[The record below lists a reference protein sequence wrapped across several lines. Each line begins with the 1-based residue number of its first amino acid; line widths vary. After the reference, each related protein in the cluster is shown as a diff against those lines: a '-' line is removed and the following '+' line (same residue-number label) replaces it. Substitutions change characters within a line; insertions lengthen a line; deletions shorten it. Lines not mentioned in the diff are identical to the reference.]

1 MKLGLKVILCASV
14 GVLLATAGAIV
25 TVYSISHENR
35 VNELKTLMRSTIQ
48 QAETVMTNVDELHS
62 LGAFDTAKRA
72 QGNSRDFRNSIIY
85 RTAPVVNGWNSVKGV
100 AKTNGFEFYTP
111 TRPDVPARNP
121 NNRVS
126 EFDAAFGA
134 FAAGKDEYF
143 IEDTKANVLVLARPV
158 RLTAGCARCHGDPA
172 TSLTHDGKDPFGF
185 PMENL
190 RAGDIKGAFVLK
202 APMTRDAVVLASMEK
217 ITIVGSSVLALVIL
231 GFYFLN
237 KRLIVIPLQ
246 LVSGELADGARQ
258 IQDVSGQL
266 GASSQSL
273 AQGATEQAASL
284 EETSA
289 AMEEINSRTAQ
300 NVDHSKRAVML
311 MGETATSVTAVNH
324 SLDQMLGSMREIG
337 TASDK
342 IAKIIKVI
350 DEIAFQTNILA
361 LNAAVEAARAGEAGL
376 GFAVVADEVRTL
388 AQRSAQAAK
397 DTATLIEESIST
409 ATAGGAR
416 LDEVAQA
423 VSRVTEVSEKVKVLI
438 DEISSGSHEQA
449 KGISQITG
457 ALRQM
462 DQVTQQSAAGAE
474 QNAAAGAELH
484 NQSGSLDKIIQRLKA
499 MVEGERA
506 RVESSGR

>member
-1 MKLGLKVILCASV
+1 MKLGTKVILCAAA
-14 GVLLATAGAIV
+14 GVLLATAGAII

-35 VNELKTLMRSTIQ
+35 VNELKTLMSSTIQ

-62 LGAFDTAKRA
+62 LGAFDTAKAA
-72 QGNSRDFRNSIIY
+72 QTNSGDFRNSILY
-85 RTAPVVNGWNSVKGV
+85 RTAPVVNGWNSVKSV
-100 AKTNGFEFYTP
+100 AKTNGFQFFTP
-111 TRPDVPARNP
+111 TRPDVAPRNP
-121 NNRVS
+121 ANRLS
-126 EFDAAFGA
+126 EFDDVFRA
-134 FAAGKDEYF
+134 FAAGKSEYF
-143 IEDTKANVLVLARPV
+143 IEDTKSNMLVLARPV
-158 RLTAGCARCHGDPA
+158 VLTAGCTLCHGDPA
-172 TSLTHDGKDPFGF
+172 TSPTHDGKDPLGF

-190 RAGDIKGAFVLK
+190 HTGDIKGAFVMK
-202 APMTRDAVVLASMEK
+202 ATMTKDAVVLASMEK
-217 ITIVGSSVLALVIL
+217 ITIVGSIVLALLVL
-231 GFYFLN
+231 AFHFLN
-237 KRLIVIPLQ
+237 QRLIVMPLQ
-246 LVSGELADGARQ
+246 GVSGELTDGARQ
-258 IQDVSGQL
+258 IQSVAGQL
-266 GASSQSL
+266 GASSQNL

-289 AMEEINSRTAQ
+289 AMEQINSMTAQ
-300 NVDHSKRAVML
+300 NVDHSKRAVAL
-311 MGETATSVTAVNH
+311 MGDTASSVTEVNL
-324 SLDQMLGSMREIG
+324 SLDHMLGSMREIG
-337 TASDK
+337 TSSDK

-397 DTATLIEESIST
+397 DTASLIEESIST

-416 LDEVAQA
+416 LDEVAKA

-449 KGISQITG
+449 KGISQITT

-474 QNAAAGAELH
+474 ENAAAGADLH
-484 NQSGSLDKIIQRLKA
+484 NQSVSLDKIIQRLTS
-499 MVEGERA
+499 MLEGETTTANR
-506 RVESSGR
+506 